1 MIFLWK
7 FAELEILQKSK
18 SSGGKYHEKTFVPKM
33 GHFPP
38 NFGPKACGL
47 CSQNSLLLFL
57 KFTRTMGRSEETKV
71 AILNVLKKI
80 LLEPGCTFLPPKSDK
95 KREKRE
101 VLIQVLSIIQYFS
114 DLWF

>member
-1 MIFLWK
+1 
-7 FAELEILQKSK
+7 
-18 SSGGKYHEKTFVPKM
+18 M
-33 GHFPP
+33 GHFYP
-38 NFGPKACGL
+38 NFGPKASGL

-114 DLWF
+114 GLWF